1 MHAVII
7 RKPNILS
14 ETTEMLFRF
23 CNGITYEDD
32 QKQLRRKYL
41 SCFSGSEAA
50 FMLERIDTIGRIS
63 AEVCA
68 DLEPNDPKLAD
79 YFRIPEEEKD
89 ISAACCPAAML
100 ALSFL
105 DSSINGFDEAI
116 ENAKLTRR
124 RLFNGKFKLLGI
136 NPFGLQVSTI
146 ETSNL
151 SFIKQVDELSCLPAY
166 KWMACKIFENFDEY
180 MNDYADLIRP
190 YAEKLETALQA
201 HHELWDGLYD
211 YWEEYFQSHSV
222 EDFRRALTN
231 TSGSCDDELELH
243 VNLNIMACRY
253 LKSDFERFAGTKT
266 VNVFIGSAINANFR
280 INNPSA
286 DMSSVCD
293 VFRALGEKGKFDLL
307 CRLAKKRSHCRE
319 IAAELDINPGTVS
332 KMLSALYALG
342 LVNSEHEDNKSYYTT
357 NVEAFSS
364 FLSIADRMV
373 RSQQE

>member
-1 MHAVII
+1 MFIVRA
-7 RKPNILS
+7 L
-14 ETTEMLFRF
+14 
-23 CNGITYEDD
+23 
-32 QKQLRRKYL
+32 
-41 SCFSGSEAA
+41 
-50 FMLERIDTIGRIS
+50 
-63 AEVCA
+63 AEVEC
-68 DLEPNDPKLAD
+68 PSHNDICIGSGDVAVLV
-79 YFRIPEEEKD
+79 RIRSRQSFHKVECHTHCKVSICGVYLTVIVD
-89 ISAACCPAAML
+89 IT
-100 ALSFL
+100 
-105 DSSINGFDEAI
+105 DG
-116 ENAKLTRR
+116 
-124 RLFNGKFKLLGI
+124 
-136 NPFGLQVSTI
+136 
-146 ETSNL
+146 
-151 SFIKQVDELSCLPAY
+151 EL
-166 KWMACKIFENFDEY
+166 
-180 MNDYADLIRP
+180 
-190 YAEKLETALQA
+190 EKLETALQA